1 MASESI
7 GSLYPTEIP
16 GYADNADIQ
25 AAFRLYH
32 YGSTAYNT
40 ANTNTANLESSSIA
54 FHLNELQKN
63 IDTLTSPRETAAISA
78 TAATGTVHLNVSTAS
93 VHIYT
98 ANATANYVLN
108 VRGNASTTLNSLMAV
123 GESITVTFEHP
134 NGGTAYYPSSYTID
148 GSAVT
153 PKWLGGTAPT
163 GGNTN
168 STDVYMIQIRKT
180 ASATFTCLASQ
191 SKFA

>member
-7 GSLYPTEIP
+7 GSLEPTQIP

-40 ANTNTANLESSSIA
+40 ANTNTANLVNPSVA
-54 FHLNELQKN
+54 YTLNSLQTQ
-63 IDTLTSPRETAAISA
+63 ITTLVSPREKAEISA

-134 NGGTAYYPSSYTID
+134 NGATAYYPSSYTID
-148 GSAVT
+148 GNAVT

>member
-1 MASESI
+1 MSESI
-7 GSLYPTEIP
+7 GAIYPTLIP
-16 GYADNADIQ
+16 GYADNADVQ

-40 ANTNTANLESSSIA
+40 ANTNTAILETNSIA
-54 FHLNELQKN
+54 YALNRLQTQ
-63 IDTLTSPRETAAISA
+63 ITTLTSPRETAAISA
-78 TAATGTVHLNVSTAS
+78 TAATGTVHLDVSTAS

-98 ANATANYVLN
+98 SNSTANYTLN
-108 VRGNASTTLNSLMAV
+108 IRGTSSVTLNSLMAV

-134 NGGTAYYPSSYTID
+134 NGSTPYYATAYTID
-148 GSAVT
+148 GNAVT

-163 GGNTN
+163 AGNA
-168 STDVYMIQIRKT
+168 SATDVYMLQIRKT
-180 ASATFTCLASQ
+180 AAATFTCLASQ

>member
-1 MASESI
+1 MSESI
-7 GSLYPTEIP
+7 GAIYPTQIP
-16 GYADNADIQ
+16 GYADNADVQ

-32 YGSTAYNT
+32 YGSAAYST
-40 ANTNTANLESSSIA
+40 ANSNTANLVNPSIA
-54 FHLNELQKN
+54 YTLNNLQTQ
-63 IDTLTSPRETAAISA
+63 ITTLTSPRETAAISA

-98 ANATANYVLN
+98 SNSTANYTLN
-108 VRGNASTTLNSLMAV
+108 IRGTSSVTLNSLMAI

-134 NGGTAYYPSSYTID
+134 NGATPYYATAYTID
-148 GSAVT
+148 SNAVT

-163 GGNTN
+163 AGNA
-168 STDVYMIQIRKT
+168 SATDVYMLQIRKT
-180 ASATFTCLASQ
+180 AAATFTCLASQ

>member
-1 MASESI
+1 MSESI
-7 GSLYPTEIP
+7 GAIYPTQIP
-16 GYADNADIQ
+16 GYADNADVQ

-32 YGSTAYNT
+32 YGSAAYST
-40 ANTNTANLESSSIA
+40 ANSNTANLVNPSIA
-54 FHLNELQKN
+54 YTLNNLQTQ
-63 IDTLTSPRETAAISA
+63 ITTLTSPRETAAISA

-98 ANATANYVLN
+98 SNSTANYTLN
-108 VRGNASTTLNSLMAV
+108 IRGTSSVTLNSLMAI

-134 NGGTAYYPSSYTID
+134 NGATPYYATAYTID
-148 GSAVT
+148 GNAVT

-163 GGNTN
+163 AGNA
-168 STDVYMIQIRKT
+168 SATDVYMLQIRKT
-180 ASATFTCLASQ
+180 AAATFTCLASQ

>member
-7 GSLYPTEIP
+7 GSIYPTQIP

-32 YGSTAYNT
+32 YGSTAYSTANSNT
-40 ANTNTANLESSSIA
+40 AELVNPSIA
-54 FHLNELQKN
+54 YTLNNLQTQ
-63 IDTLTSPRETAAISA
+63 ITTLVSPREKAAISA

>member
-7 GSLYPTEIP
+7 GSIYPTQIP

-40 ANTNTANLESSSIA
+40 ANTNTASLVNPSVA
-54 FHLNELQKN
+54 YTLNSLQTQ
-63 IDTLTSPRETAAISA
+63 ITTLTSPRETAAISA

>member
-7 GSLYPTEIP
+7 GSIYPTQIP

-32 YGSTAYNT
+32 YGSTTYNT
-40 ANTNTANLESSSIA
+40 ANTNVANLESPSIA
-54 FHLNELQKN
+54 YTLNNLQTQ
-63 IDTLTSPRETAAISA
+63 ITTLTSPRETAAISA

-148 GSAVT
+148 GNAVT

>member
-7 GSLYPTEIP
+7 GSIYPTQIP

-40 ANTNTANLESSSIA
+40 ANTNTASLVNPSVA
-54 FHLNELQKN
+54 YTLNSLQTQ
-63 IDTLTSPRETAAISA
+63 ITTLTSPRETAAISA

-123 GESITVTFEHP
+123 GESITMTFEHP

-148 GSAVT
+148 GNAVT

>member
-7 GSLYPTEIP
+7 GSIYPTQIP

-32 YGSTAYNT
+32 YGSTTYNT
-40 ANTNTANLESSSIA
+40 ANTNTAILETNSIA
-54 FHLNELQKN
+54 FALNSLQTQ
-63 IDTLTSPRETAAISA
+63 ITTLVSPREKAAISA

-148 GSAVT
+148 GNAVT

>member
-7 GSLYPTEIP
+7 GSIYPTQIP

-32 YGSTAYNT
+32 YGSTTYNT
-40 ANTNTANLESSSIA
+40 ANTNVAVLEEDSIA
-54 FHLNELQKN
+54 YTLNNLQTQ
-63 IDTLTSPRETAAISA
+63 ITTLTSPRETAAISA

-98 ANATANYVLN
+98 ANSTANYVLN
-108 VRGNASTTLNSLMAV
+108 VRGNSSTTLNSLMAI

-148 GSAVT
+148 GNAVT

>member
-7 GSLYPTEIP
+7 GSIYPTEIP

-32 YGSTAYNT
+32 YGSTTYST
-40 ANTNTANLESSSIA
+40 ANSNTANLEPTSIA
-54 FHLNELQKN
+54 FHLNALQEQ
-63 IDTLTSPRETAAISA
+63 ITTLTSPRETAAISA
-78 TAATGTVHLNVSTAS
+78 TAATGTVHLNISTAS

-98 ANATANYVLN
+98 SNSTANYTLN
-108 VRGNASTTLNSLMAV
+108 IRGNSSTTLNSLMEI

-134 NGGTAYYPSSYTID
+134 NGSTPYYATAYTID
-148 GSAVT
+148 GNAVT

-163 GGNTN
+163 AGNA
-168 STDVYMIQIRKT
+168 SATDVYMIQIRKT

>member
-1 MASESI
+1 MSESI
-7 GSLYPTEIP
+7 GAIYPTQIP
-16 GYADNADIQ
+16 GYADNADVQ

-32 YGSTAYNT
+32 YGDAAYSTANS
-40 ANTNTANLESSSIA
+40 NTANLVNPSIA
-54 FHLNELQKN
+54 YTLNNLQTQ
-63 IDTLTSPRETAAISA
+63 ITTLRSPREIAAISA

-98 ANATANYVLN
+98 SNSTANYTLN
-108 VRGNASTTLNSLMAV
+108 IRGNSSTTLNSLMAV

-134 NGGTAYYPSSYTID
+134 NGATAYYATAYTID
-148 GSAVT
+148 GNAVT

-163 GGNTN
+163 AGNA
-168 STDVYMIQIRKT
+168 SATDVYMLQIRKT
-180 ASATFTCLASQ
+180 AAATFTCLASQ

>member
-7 GSLYPTEIP
+7 GSIYPTQIP

-32 YGSTAYNT
+32 YGSTAYNP
-40 ANTNTANLESSSIA
+40 ANSNTANLVNPSIA
-54 FHLNELQKN
+54 YTLNNLQSQ
-63 IDTLTSPRETAAISA
+63 ITTLTSPRETAAISA
-78 TAATGTVHLNVSTAS
+78 TAATGTVHLNAVTAS
-93 VHIYT
+93 IHIYT
-98 ANATANYVLN
+98 VNATGNYALN
-108 VRGNASTTLNSLMAV
+108 IRGNASTTLDSLMAV
-123 GESITVTFEHP
+123 GESITITFEHP
-134 NGGTAYYPSSYTID
+134 NGATAYYPTSYTID
-148 GSAVT
+148 GNAVT

-163 GGNTN
+163 GGNIN

>member
-7 GSLYPTEIP
+7 GAIYPTQIP
-16 GYADNADIQ
+16 GYSDNADVQ

-32 YGSTAYNT
+32 YGSTSYNT
-40 ANTNTANLESSSIA
+40 ANTDVNNLVSPSIA
-54 FHLNELQKN
+54 HTLNSLQEQ
-63 IDTLTSPRETAAISA
+63 ITTLTSPRETAAISA
-78 TAATGTVHLNVSTAS
+78 TAATGTVHLNAVTAS
-93 VHIYT
+93 IHIYT
-98 ANATANYVLN
+98 TNATANYVLN
-108 VRGNASTTLNSLMAV
+108 IRGNASTTLNSLMAV
-123 GESITVTFEHP
+123 GESITITFEHP
-134 NGGTAYYPSSYTID
+134 NGGTAYYPTSYTID
-148 GSAVT
+148 GNAVT

-163 GGNTN
+163 GGNIN

>member
-7 GSLYPTEIP
+7 GSIYPTQIP

-32 YGSTAYNT
+32 YGSTTYNT
-40 ANTNTANLESSSIA
+40 ANTNTANLVNPSVA
-54 FHLNELQKN
+54 YTLNSLQTQ
-63 IDTLTSPRETAAISA
+63 ITTLTSPRETAAISA

-93 VHIYT
+93 VRIYT

-148 GSAVT
+148 GNAVT

>member
-7 GSLYPTEIP
+7 GAIYPTEIP

-32 YGSTAYNT
+32 YGSTTYNT
-40 ANTNTANLESSSIA
+40 ANSNTAELESPSIA
-54 FHLNELQKN
+54 FHLNALQEQ
-63 IDTLTSPRETAAISA
+63 ITTLRSPREVAAISA
-78 TAATGTVHLNVSTAS
+78 TAATGTVHLNIINGS

-108 VRGNASTTLNSLMAV
+108 VRVNSSNGLNSVMAV
-123 GESITVTFEHP
+123 GDSITVTFESP
-134 NGGTAYYPSSYTID
+134 NGATPYYATAITID
-148 GSAVT
+148 GNAVT
-153 PKWLGGTAPT
+153 PKWLGGTAPSA
-163 GGNTN
+163 GNAN

>member
-7 GSLYPTEIP
+7 GSIYPTQIP

-32 YGSTAYNT
+32 YGSTTYNT
-40 ANTNTANLESSSIA
+40 ANTNVANLESPSIA
-54 FHLNELQKN
+54 YTLNNLQTQ
-63 IDTLTSPRETAAISA
+63 ITTLTSPREKAAISA

-98 ANATANYVLN
+98 GNATANYVLN

-148 GSAVT
+148 GNAVT

>member
-7 GSLYPTEIP
+7 GAIYPTEIP

-40 ANTNTANLESSSIA
+40 ANSNTAELVNPSIA
-54 FHLNELQKN
+54 YTLNNLQTQ
-63 IDTLTSPRETAAISA
+63 ITTLVSPREKAAISA

>member
-7 GSLYPTEIP
+7 GSIYPTLIP

-32 YGSTAYNT
+32 YGSTTYNT
-40 ANTNTANLESSSIA
+40 ANTNTANLETNSIA
-54 FHLNELQKN
+54 SALNSLQTQ
-63 IDTLTSPRETAAISA
+63 ITTLVSPREKAAISA

-108 VRGNASTTLNSLMAV
+108 VRGNASTTLNSLMAI

-134 NGGTAYYPSSYTID
+134 NGATAYYPSSYTID
-148 GSAVT
+148 GNAVT

>member
-7 GSLYPTEIP
+7 GSIYPTEIP

-25 AAFRLYH
+25 EAFRLYH
-32 YGSTAYNT
+32 YGSTTYNT
-40 ANTNTANLESSSIA
+40 ANTNTGSLESSSIA

-98 ANATANYVLN
+98 SNSTANYTLN
-108 VRGNASTTLNSLMAV
+108 IRGTSSVTLNSLMAI

-134 NGGTAYYPSSYTID
+134 NGATAYYATAYTID
-148 GSAVT
+148 GNAVT

-163 GGNTN
+163 AGNA
-168 STDVYMIQIRKT
+168 SATDVYMLQIRKT
-180 ASATFTCLASQ
+180 AAATFTCLASQ

>member
-7 GSLYPTEIP
+7 GSIYPTQIP

-32 YGSTAYNT
+32 YGSTTYNT
-40 ANTNTANLESSSIA
+40 ANTNTANLETNSIA
-54 FHLNELQKN
+54 SALNSLQTQ
-63 IDTLTSPRETAAISA
+63 ITTLVSPREKAAISA

-98 ANATANYVLN
+98 ANSTANYVLN

-134 NGGTAYYPSSYTID
+134 NGATAYYPSSYTID
-148 GSAVT
+148 GNAVT

>member
-7 GSLYPTEIP
+7 GSIYPTQIP

-32 YGSTAYNT
+32 YGSTTYNT
-40 ANTNTANLESSSIA
+40 ANTNVANLESPSIA
-54 FHLNELQKN
+54 YTLNNLQTQ
-63 IDTLTSPRETAAISA
+63 ITTLVSPREKAAISA

>member
-7 GSLYPTEIP
+7 GSIYPTQIP

-32 YGSTAYNT
+32 YGSTTYNT
-40 ANTNTANLESSSIA
+40 ANTNTANLETNFIA
-54 FHLNELQKN
+54 SALNSLQTQ
-63 IDTLTSPRETAAISA
+63 ITTLVSPREKAAISA

-148 GSAVT
+148 GNAVT

>member
-1 MASESI
+1 MSESI
-7 GSLYPTEIP
+7 GAIYPTEIP
-16 GYADNADIQ
+16 GYADNADVQ

-32 YGSTAYNT
+32 YGSAAYST
-40 ANTNTANLESSSIA
+40 ANSNTANLVNPSIA
-54 FHLNELQKN
+54 YTLNNLQTQ
-63 IDTLTSPRETAAISA
+63 ITTLTSPRETAAISA

-98 ANATANYVLN
+98 SNSTANYTLN
-108 VRGNASTTLNSLMAV
+108 IRGTSSVTLNSLMAI

-134 NGGTAYYPSSYTID
+134 NGATPYYATAYTID
-148 GSAVT
+148 GNAVT

-163 GGNTN
+163 AGNA
-168 STDVYMIQIRKT
+168 SATDVYMLQIRKT
-180 ASATFTCLASQ
+180 AAATFTCLASQ

>member
-7 GSLYPTEIP
+7 GSIYPTQIP

-32 YGSTAYNT
+32 YGSTTYNT
-40 ANTNTANLESSSIA
+40 ANTNVAVLEENSIA
-54 FHLNELQKN
+54 YTLNNLQTQ
-63 IDTLTSPRETAAISA
+63 ITTLTSPRETAAISA

-148 GSAVT
+148 GNAVT

>member
-7 GSLYPTEIP
+7 GSIYPTKIP

-32 YGSTAYNT
+32 YGSTTYNT
-40 ANTNTANLESSSIA
+40 ANTNTASLVNPSVA
-54 FHLNELQKN
+54 YTLNSLQTQ
-63 IDTLTSPRETAAISA
+63 ITTLTSPRETAAISA

>member
-1 MASESI
+1 MSESI
-7 GSLYPTEIP
+7 GAIYPTQIP
-16 GYADNADIQ
+16 GYADNADVQ

-32 YGSTAYNT
+32 YGSAAYST
-40 ANTNTANLESSSIA
+40 ANSNTANLVNPSIA
-54 FHLNELQKN
+54 YTLNNLQTQ
-63 IDTLTSPRETAAISA
+63 ITTLTSPRETAAISA

-98 ANATANYVLN
+98 VNATANYTLN
-108 VRGNASTTLNSLMAV
+108 IRGTSSVTLNSLMAV

-134 NGGTAYYPSSYTID
+134 NGSTPYYATAYTID
-148 GSAVT
+148 GNAVT

-163 GGNTN
+163 AGNA
-168 STDVYMIQIRKT
+168 SATDVYMLQIRKT
-180 ASATFTCLASQ
+180 AAATFTCLASQ

>member
-7 GSLYPTEIP
+7 GSIYPTQIP

-40 ANTNTANLESSSIA
+40 ANTNTASLVNPSVAYTLNNLQTQIT
-54 FHLNELQKN
+54 
-63 IDTLTSPRETAAISA
+63 TLTSPRETAAISA
-78 TAATGTVHLNVSTAS
+78 TAATGTVHLNAVTAS

-108 VRGNASTTLNSLMAV
+108 IRGNASTTLNSLMAV
-123 GESITVTFEHP
+123 GESITMTFEHP
-134 NGGTAYYPSSYTID
+134 NGATAYYPSSYTID
-148 GSAVT
+148 GNAVT

-163 GGNTN
+163 SGNIN